1 LLVVGTSGATNL
13 PMQVGV
19 TVVHRGGAVI
29 DINPEPNPFSQM
41 AISVTN
47 GYYYAKKSS
56 EALPQIVEFL
66 RK

>member
-1 LLVVGTSGATNL
+1 
-13 PMQVGV
+13 MQVGV

-41 AISVTN
+41 AIQRYQRLLSCSE
-47 GYYYAKKSS
+47 KSS
-56 EALPQIVEFL
+56 EVLSRIGEFL

>member
-1 LLVVGTSGATNL
+1 
-13 PMQVGV
+13 VGV

-41 AISVTN
+41 AISAAN
-47 GYYYAKKSS
+47 GYYYSEKSS
-56 EALPQIVEFL
+56 DALPKIVEFL